1 VPIVDVGPGHQPL
14 GVRLIGI
21 MTYPEHAVPTHLRLQ
36 VVRLQD
42 LAWPSDGPPDPAP
55 WHDPSLRP
63 LSVMLVKDEDQV
75 VSALDILSKEI
86 VHLGQTYA
94 ASGISTMVTDP
105 DFRSHGFGR
114 QLAEAALEIMAAN
127 GDDLG
132 IFTCDRELRRLY
144 ESAGWSHLPGSVL
157 VGGSPEHPF
166 PSDQFDKVTVAS
178 FFSAR
183 ALLAAP
189 QFIGARIELYPGPI
203 DKLW

>member
-1 VPIVDVGPGHQPL
+1 MSHERVAPRLVRIVS
-14 GVRLIGI
+14 
-21 MTYPEHAVPTHLRLQ
+21 YPEHAVPPHLRLQ
-36 VVRLQD
+36 VVRLQN
-42 LAWPSDGPPDPAP
+42 LAWPSNGPPDPAP

-63 LSVMLVKDEDQV
+63 LSVMLLTDEGQV

-86 VHLGQTYA
+86 VHQGQAYA
-94 ASGISTMVTDP
+94 ASGISAMVTDP
-105 DFRSHGFGR
+105 TVRGHGFGC

-132 IFTCDRELRRLY
+132 IFTCDRELLRVY
-144 ESAGWSHLPGSVL
+144 ESAGWSRLPGSIL

-203 DKLW
+203 DRLW